1 MAKRKDALQLQF
13 VTDLEGNK
21 TGVILS
27 LELFESMIDALE
39 ELEDYY
45 FEHNPQAEELE
56 IDLTPFDYRKKKK
69 AKQKLTPQ

>member
-1 MAKRKDALQLQF
+1 MAKRKDTLQLQF
-13 VTDLEGNK
+13 VTDIEGNK

-45 FEHNPQAEELE
+45 FEHNPEAEELE
-56 IDLTPFDYRKKKK
+56 IDLAPFDYRKKKK
-69 AKQKLTPQ
+69 TRTKLTPQ